1 MVEVLVC
8 HVSITSGGHLEIW
21 QLLESM
27 QLSCG
32 PCWSL
37 QCAMDD
43 LIVESGCY
51 IVELT
56 GFTVYQKH
64 FPSNWIGSPVER
76 FQSFNI
82 HMFDICHDGFS

>member
-1 MVEVLVC
+1 
-8 HVSITSGGHLEIW
+8 
-21 QLLESM
+21 
-27 QLSCG
+27 
-32 PCWSL
+32 
-37 QCAMDD
+37 MDD